1 MVRYTTVT
9 GRVAGG
15 AARGMAHGLD
25 VHWAQYG
32 DQTVLWG
39 DDAAWTRLAGRL
51 PDAGLHRATPARGR
65 LYFVGQVGREFQRQY
80 PDARVVVAKGRYLAV
95 DLTDAEVAEVRVH
108 ADICWTVRLLP
119 ENTVIVDTLPA
130 APRAPVGW
138 VQSIVNQVSSV
149 TYRGALDHLAAFST
163 RHSLSAQF
171 STAADWARAQLA
183 AASDTATVI
192 PITVGSGSSANVVAQ
207 RDGQGAPPRDLVIVT
222 AHLDS
227 INLAGG
233 PAAPAP
239 GADDNASGAAGVLE
253 IARVLA
259 THPSAHDVRFVLF
272 GGEEEGLHGSRQ
284 YVAGLSAS
292 DRTRLRA
299 VINMDMIATKNTAV
313 PGVLLEGAAVS
324 QGVMNDLADAA
335 SSYTALQVST
345 SLHPFASDHVPFIN
359 ASLPAV
365 LTIEAADQ
373 ANANIHS
380 ANDTLAHIDNALA
393 LDIVR
398 MNLAT
403 AALKLGQ
410 TTAAPWAS
418 GPVVAWGANRLDVFV
433 IGTDRA
439 LYHKWWNGTAWGP
452 SLAGPYEKLGGTI
465 VTRPEVVAWGTNRL
479 DVFVIG
485 TNSAL
490 YHKWWNGTAWG
501 PSVTGYEYMGGVIQ
515 GRPKAVSWGANRL
528 DVFVIG
534 TDRALYHK
542 WWNGAAWGPSVTGY
556 ERMGGVIV
564 GSPEVVSW
572 GANRLDVF
580 VIGTDRALYHK
591 WWNGAAWG
599 PSVTGY
605 EYMGGLI
612 QGQPRAVAW
621 GANRLDVFV
630 TGTDGAL
637 YHKWWDGSAWKP
649 SVTGYEKLGGILASE
664 IEAVSWGANRL
675 DVFVIGMDSALYHKW
690 WDGAAWG
697 PSVTGY
703 EKMGGICT
711 SAPRAVAWD
720 ANRLDVFVTGTD
732 SALYHKWWNGAAW
745 GPSLTGYELMGGV
758 IVDF

>member
-1 MVRYTTVT
+1 MTRPRARKGKSEMPTGMEQGDVERVQAEESGESMPEPGGEMGGGHPSGMSDRPGDLMPGDDDGDVGGIGMGGEEHPTEVEDEPPRRRCATMDVHHRLLLENPEYAARRAAIEDLAFQFETGLRALGRAGVSKIPVVVHVVWNSAAQNISDAQIQSQIDVLNKDFRATNADIAQTPSVFQPLIGDAQIEFFLAPNGIVRKQTTVT
-9 GRVAGG
+9 SFGADDKVKAASTGG
-15 AARGMAHGLD
+15 SDPWPTDKYLNLWVCNLGGGLLG
-25 VHWAQYG
+25 Y
-32 DQTVLWG
+32 
-39 DDAAWTRLAGRL
+39 
-51 PDAGLHRATPARGR
+51 
-65 LYFVGQVGREFQRQY
+65 
-80 PDARVVVAKGRYLAV
+80 
-95 DLTDAEVAEVRVH
+95 
-108 ADICWTVRLLP
+108 
-119 ENTVIVDTLPA
+119 
-130 APRAPVGW
+130 
-138 VQSIVNQVSSV
+138 
-149 TYRGALDHLAAFST
+149 
-163 RHSLSAQF
+163 AQF
-171 STAADWARAQLA
+171 
-183 AASDTATVI
+183 
-192 PITVGSGSSANVVAQ
+192 P
-207 RDGQGAPPRDLVIVT
+207 
-222 AHLDS
+222 
-227 INLAGG
+227 GG
-233 PAAPAP
+233 PAATDGVVVTYTGFGTTGTAQAP
-239 GADDNASGAAGVLE
+239 FHKGRTATHEIGHFLNLNHIWGDDGQGCSGTDNVADTPNQGGGNFGTPTFPHVSCNNGPNGDLFMNYMDYVDDPVMVMFTKGQVTRMEAALAGPRASLVTAAG
-253 IARVLA
+253 
-259 THPSAHDVRFVLF
+259 
-272 GGEEEGLHGSRQ
+272 
-284 YVAGLSAS
+284 GLSN
-292 DRTRLRA
+292 R
-299 VINMDMIATKNTAV
+299 
-313 PGVLLEGAAVS
+313 
-324 QGVMNDLADAA
+324 
-335 SSYTALQVST
+335 
-345 SLHPFASDHVPFIN
+345 
-359 ASLPAV
+359 
-365 LTIEAADQ
+365 
-373 ANANIHS
+373 
-380 ANDTLAHIDNALA
+380 
-393 LDIVR
+393 
-398 MNLAT
+398 
-403 AALKLGQ
+403 
-410 TTAAPWAS
+410 AS

-542 WWNGAAWGPSVTGY
+542 WWDGAAWGPSVTGY

-758 IVDF
+758 IVGF

>member
-51 PDAGLHRATPARGR
+51 PDAGLHRAPPARGW

-95 DLTDAEVAEVRVH
+95 DLTDAEVAEVRAH

-119 ENTVIVDTLPA
+119 ENAVIVDTLPA

-207 RDGQGAPPRDLVIVT
+207 RHGQGAPPRDLVIVT

-259 THPSAHDVRFVLF
+259 THPSTHDVRFVLF
-272 GGEEEGLHGSRQ
+272 GGEEEGLHGSQQ
-284 YVAGLSAS
+284 YVAGMSAS

-380 ANDTLAHIDNALA
+380 ANDTLAHMDNALA

-410 TTAAPWAS
+410 TTAAPRPS
-418 GPVVAWGANRLDVFV
+418 GPVVAWG
-433 IGTDRA
+433 
-439 LYHKWWNGTAWGP
+439 P
-452 SLAGPYEKLGGTI
+452 
-465 VTRPEVVAWGTNRL
+465 NRL

-542 WWNGAAWGPSVTGY
+542 WWNGTAWGPSVTGY

-564 GSPEVVSW
+564 GSPEVVS
-572 GANRLDVF
+572 
-580 VIGTDRALYHK
+580 
-591 WWNGAAWG
+591 
-599 PSVTGY
+599 
-605 EYMGGLI
+605 
-612 QGQPRAVAW
+612 W